1 MAYFIVDAPYERC
14 FELFFQDELGYP
26 NFYRMTELLSDEIPY
41 QQLTLLVPYPSKA
54 PTIIKRISERADSL
68 GVKSVQFG
76 EGLETAFV
84 FDGSGQLLLPT
95 PFKDALHFAVSQFL
109 GKNRMSGAA

>member
-26 NFYRMTELLSDEIPY
+26 NFYRMTELLNDEPAY

-54 PTIIKRISERADSL
+54 PTIIKRISERADNL

-84 FDGSGQLLLPT
+84 FDERGQLLLPT
-95 PFKDALHFAVSQFL
+95 PFKEALHFAVNQFL
-109 GKNRMSGAA
+109 GKSRMSGAA

>member
-26 NFYRMTELLSDEIPY
+26 NFYRMTELLGDELPY

-54 PTIIKRISERADSL
+54 PTIIKRIDERADKL

-84 FDGSGQLLLPT
+84 FDDRGQLILPA
-95 PFKDALHFAVSQFL
+95 PFKEALRLAVDQFL
-109 GKNRMSGAA
+109 GKSRMSGAA